1 MGSSW
6 SLRGRMCDT
15 EWLASK
21 LSWARDFLD
30 EEAMGFAFSQQYQLQ
45 TQQFQDNEVAVVS
58 ELLVRLHESYTL

>member
-1 MGSSW
+1 
-6 SLRGRMCDT
+6 MCDT